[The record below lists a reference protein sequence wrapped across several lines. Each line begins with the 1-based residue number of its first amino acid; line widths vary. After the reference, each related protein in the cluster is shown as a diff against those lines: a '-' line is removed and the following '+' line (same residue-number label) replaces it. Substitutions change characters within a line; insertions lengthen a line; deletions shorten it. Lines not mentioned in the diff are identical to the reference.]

1 MSIIRIEIPDKLAKK
16 LRPYQDRLV
25 ELLEL
30 GLQKWQEREQDE
42 HQIQQQEALSQILA
56 VSGKVTLPK
65 PYTGEKPY
73 VRHTPVPITGKPISE
88 ILIEQRGPL

>member
-1 MSIIRIEIPDKLAKK
+1 MSIIQIEIPDKLAKK

-30 GLQKWQEREQDE
+30 GLQKWQEREQNEYQTQEKE
-42 HQIQQQEALSQILA
+42 HPSQILA
-56 VSGKVTLPK
+56 ASGRVTLPK
-65 PYTGEKPY
+65 PYTGKKPY
-73 VRHTPVPITGKPISE
+73 VRRTPVPITGKPVSE

>member
-1 MSIIRIEIPDKLAKK
+1 MSIIRIEISDKLAKK
-16 LRPYQDRLV
+16 LRPYQDRLI

-30 GLQKWQEREQDE
+30 GLQKVQEREQDE
-42 HQIQQQEALSQILA
+42 HQSQQQEQLFQILA
-56 VSGKVTLPK
+56 TSDKVTLPK

-73 VRHTPVPITGKPISE
+73 VRQTPVPITGKPISE